1 MNNAVFE
8 AMKTVKQSLRDTV
21 LISNDA
27 RKIY

>member
-21 LISNDA
+21 LIWNDA